1 MAEIFF
7 ASEES
12 VAFSFHFPLDVLQ
25 LFSCSYCI
33 YLGCNFGIFPTL
45 MFHWA
50 LVMVQAS
57 SVGRIWGIV
66 GCASLHTAQVL
77 SK

>member
-1 MAEIFF
+1 M
-7 ASEES
+7 
-12 VAFSFHFPLDVLQ
+12 AFSSHFPLDVLQ

-66 GCASLHTAQVL
+66 GCASLFIQPKYLANDSHL
-77 SK
+77 EL